1 MIKNHPIVEE
11 SFAIIDQ
18 EVGEH
23 HYPEKQYE
31 VIRRA
36 IHATADFEFLN
47 LFYFSDQVIEIAIQA
62 ILEKTPIIVDVGMV
76 KQSIQG
82 MIKKT
87 SNNPVICAIE
97 EAEKAA
103 PNQTRT
109 ETGLLNCLEK
119 YPNGIYAIG
128 NAPTALLALCHSIK
142 NGLAQPQLVIGAP
155 VGFVSVI
162 ESKEALATTNVPQ
175 IRVEGRKG
183 GSAVTGSIIN
193 ALLLLSQEEMR
204 SPHPPFTKGGEGKI

>member
-1 MIKNHPIVEE
+1 MTKNHPIIEE

-18 EVGEH
+18 EIGEH
-23 HYPEKQYE
+23 DYPEKQYQ

-36 IHATADFEFLN
+36 IHATADFDFLN
-47 LFYFSDQVIEIAIQA
+47 LFYFSDQVIDIAVEALLKQ
-62 ILEKTPIIVDVGMV
+62 TPIIVDVGMV

-82 MIKKT
+82 MVNKT
-87 SNNPVICAIE
+87 SQNPVICAVE
-97 EAEKAA
+97 QAEKAT

-109 ETGLLNCLEK
+109 ETGLLNCVQK

-128 NAPTALLALCHSIK
+128 NAPTALLALCDCIK
-142 NGLAQPQLVIGAP
+142 KGLAQPQLVIGAP

-162 ESKEALATTNVPQ
+162 ESKNMLAATNVPQ

-193 ALLLLSQEEMR
+193 ALLLLSQEE
-204 SPHPPFTKGGEGKI
+204 K